1 MEVYLCSTIRHLLFS
16 LLKSL
21 SQPDKKQIIFMICDQ
36 QNIDE
41 NSFDKTKL
49 AEHVKVIFIKRETI
63 RNELYSDLQGQC
75 IKLLANFNIQLTVNL
90 QQKIAIKL
98 FNQTLGLS
106 LSKTQLTTSQLF
118 VFNDRNKMSRL
129 FRLAFPTYIL
139 IEEGLANYGGI
150 KLKKIEKI
158 ISFFS
163 FNKRKMRYFGD
174 DKRCKSIYLITPEKS
189 PLAIRSKVHEINFI
203 EANNINKYCLPFFK
217 ILKSKSYYCI
227 LATQPLE
234 HTGIDM
240 QIYQKIINVCLKNDI
255 SIAIKPHPK
264 EDIRRYQYLLPNI
277 PLIES
282 KVPLELIIFGS
293 SQKTH
298 LISLYST
305 VGVGFEK
312 YCERHTIIKDNELE
326 RIQELTTK
334 WKQDIDLVDKRISK
348 LIDTI
353 RHE

>member
-1 MEVYLCSTIRHLLFS
+1 MEVYLCSTVRHLLFS
-16 LLKSL
+16 LLKAL
-21 SQPDKKQIIFMICDQ
+21 SQPEKKQIIFMICDQ
-36 QNIDE
+36 QNINE
-41 NSFDKTKL
+41 NNFDKTQL
-49 AEHVKVIFIKRETI
+49 PEHVQVIFIKRKTI
-63 RNELYSDLQGQC
+63 RNNLYNDFQGQC
-75 IKLLANFNIQLTVNL
+75 IKILANFNIQLIDSI
-90 QQKIAIKL
+90 QQRIAIKL

-106 LSKTQLTTSQLF
+106 LSKSQLSSSELF
-118 VFNDRNKMSRL
+118 LFNDRNKMSRL
-129 FRLAFPTYIL
+129 FRLAFSTYIL

-174 DKRCKSIYLITPEKS
+174 DKRCKSIYLIAPEKS
-189 PLAIRSKVHEINFI
+189 PLTIRSKTHEINFI

-217 ILKSKSYYCI
+217 ILKSQSYHFI

-240 QIYQKIINVCLKNDI
+240 QIYQKIIKVCLKNGM

-264 EDIRRYQYLLPNI
+264 EDTRRYQYLLPNI

-282 KVPLELIIFGS
+282 KVPLELVIFGS

-312 YCERHTIIKDNELE
+312 YCKRHNIIKDNELE
-326 RIQELTTK
+326 RIQELTTN
-334 WKQDIDLVDKRISK
+334 WQQDISLVDRRISK
-348 LIDTI
+348 LINTI
-353 RHE
+353 QHQ